1 VRHIIIEGP
10 DGSGKST
17 LIWRLTEALGYEVNA
32 KASDSLTGPV
42 PDLAKWTVD
51 DMARW
56 PSDIV
61 PRIYDRYPVI
71 SEPLYGL
78 VVRHN
83 IRPQF
88 DNTGWLADLRLT
100 MYRRAVV
107 VWCLPSLD
115 TVRLNVTSKPNDQMP
130 GVVDN
135 IQHLWHGY
143 HALWRAWGGLSYRWD
158 YATGNFEM
166 LVAEMKDCTR

>member
-1 VRHIIIEGP
+1 VRHLIVEGP
-10 DGSGKST
+10 DGGGKTT
-17 LIWRLTEALGYEVNA
+17 LIGRLADALGYEVNA

-42 PDLAKWTVD
+42 VDLAKWTMD
-51 DMARW
+51 DMTRW
-56 PSDIV
+56 PSDTTS
-61 PRIYDRYPVI
+61 RIYDRYPVI

-88 DNTGWLADLRLT
+88 DNTGWLADLRIT

-107 VWCLPSLD
+107 VWCLPPLAD
-115 TVRLNVTSKPNDQMP
+115 VRLNVQAGVQMP

-135 IQHLWHGY
+135 IDHLWNGY
-143 HALWRAWGGLSYRWD
+143 HTLWRAWGGLSYRWD
-158 YATGNFEM
+158 YTTGNFEM
-166 LVAEMKDCTR
+166 LVAEMKDSTR